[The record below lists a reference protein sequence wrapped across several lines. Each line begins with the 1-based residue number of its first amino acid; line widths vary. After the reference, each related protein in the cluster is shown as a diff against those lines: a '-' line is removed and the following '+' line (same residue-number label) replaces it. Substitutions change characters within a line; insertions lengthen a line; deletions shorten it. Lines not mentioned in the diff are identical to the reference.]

1 MWTSNWS
8 SPAVPFDTYTPQA
21 FNSLAS
27 FPTNSYSV
35 KFTTIPTFSGQPI
48 GALVLKRRRKRRH
61 RKHALQTQ
69 NSSEDHSNLR
79 NFVTPIAS
87 TPSTRSPKFWN
98 SIADVCSSSKMSTE
112 RATSANGNADVN
124 CGSCPDLHQQ
134 FDEIGFKAIE
144 NERDDLEHEDYFSVK
159 NRRRTTTNSEMLT
172 ANNRE
177 NRSDTQM
184 RTSIYEICAPVEFES
199 VDQCDL
205 NGNNHETEAIS
216 STVPNPMSELVTKEV
231 DQENDRSPASSNDS
245 DSGTTATQ
253 RLAEKLRRELEDLQ
267 FRHSHEWQRADGS
280 VMKIKANPLFE
291 TEYYPQHDQFT
302 PSHLTTYDSTQNS
315 FVTNSL
321 RLNEQNNREPDYHS
335 FESDYFEGMSIRVNP
350 FEEDN
355 DMVLAEADCP
365 PVSKIQQLAWA
376 IQRQKERYNDQI
388 QTSQRTCCS
397 LM

>member
-8 SPAVPFDTYTPQA
+8 SPTVSFDSYTPQA
-21 FNSLAS
+21 LNSLAS
-27 FPTNSYSV
+27 LPTNNYSV

-69 NSSEDHSNLR
+69 KSSEDLSSLR
-79 NFVTPIAS
+79 NFVTPIAYS
-87 TPSTRSPKFWN
+87 RSTRSPKFWN
-98 SIADVCSSSKMSTE
+98 SIADFRSTSKMSVE
-112 RATSANGNADVN
+112 RTTSANGNADVN

-134 FDEIGFKAIE
+134 FDAIRFKAKE
-144 NERDDLEHEDYFSVK
+144 NERDYFKHEEGFLVK
-159 NRRRTTTNSEMLT
+159 NRRRTTNSE
-172 ANNRE
+172 AGADNRA
-177 NRSDTQM
+177 NRSDKKM

-199 VDQCDL
+199 IDQCDL
-205 NGNNHETEAIS
+205 NGNHETEAVS
-216 STVPNPMSELVTKEV
+216 STVSNPMSGLVTKEV
-231 DQENDRSPASSNDS
+231 EQENDRSPASSNDS

-280 VMKIKANPLFE
+280 VMNINSNPLFE
-291 TEYYPQHDQFT
+291 TEYYPQHDEFT

-321 RLNEQNNREPDYHS
+321 RMNEQNNHEPDYHS

-355 DMVLAEADCP
+355 DMVLADTDCP
-365 PVSKIQQLAWA
+365 APSRIQQLAWA
-376 IQRQKERYNDQI
+376 IQRQKERYNDQL
-388 QTSQRTCCS
+388 QTSQRACCS
-397 LM
+397 IM